1 VLLLGPYGIAPVL
14 SLVHVSVCAGGA
26 RVPRPQEVPGQQSQ
40 FQRQHSPDTSAAV
53 SALADAITPAA
64 DGSLSSR
71 DVSAQSSPDAVSLLQ
86 PQQAVGDAQSTRST
100 GAAASAML
108 ADEIGSRVQD
118 AAANQPLGSSSAT
131 ADVVQSPAAVDGGQ
145 ICHVKDDRQSVD
157 GGQAHASAEEVASQV
172 QDATADASPQVHGRA
187 TVAHAAL
194 ATFPAVN
201 AESAPTNAASAMA
214 VAAADAQ
221 IASDA
226 DLARRL
232 QHEENC
238 KSAGRDSGAQSVKS
252 ISALQADGDRLQAEF
267 EALASRPK
275 LRPISTS
282 SQASSLLS
290 WEEVGQLQLEMAI
303 ALSLGQSAMVC
314 VGGQAPLE
322 TRAEADKDTPW
333 GRLPLNFSHVRSIKG
348 EERHVAWL

>member
-1 VLLLGPYGIAPVL
+1 
-14 SLVHVSVCAGGA
+14 
-26 RVPRPQEVPGQQSQ
+26 
-40 FQRQHSPDTSAAV
+40 
-53 SALADAITPAA
+53 
-64 DGSLSSR
+64 
-71 DVSAQSSPDAVSLLQ
+71 
-86 PQQAVGDAQSTRST
+86 
-100 GAAASAML
+100 
-108 ADEIGSRVQD
+108 
-118 AAANQPLGSSSAT
+118 
-131 ADVVQSPAAVDGGQ
+131 
-145 ICHVKDDRQSVD
+145 
-157 GGQAHASAEEVASQV
+157 
-172 QDATADASPQVHGRA
+172 
-187 TVAHAAL
+187 
-194 ATFPAVN
+194 
-201 AESAPTNAASAMA
+201 MA